1 MTGRA
6 TVSLIIVSR
15 HRPDCLHRCLTAVSL
30 LDHPALEVLVVA
42 DPASLEIAGR
52 FPVRTVAFDEP
63 NISAAR
69 NAGIVAAAGEVVA
82 FLDDDAVPEPL
93 WLDHLTAPFENPQVG
108 AAGGFVLGWNGL
120 SYEWAG
126 GTVDRLL
133 RTAPLDCPDTAISL
147 HPASAGKAIEVK
159 GVNCAYRRQTIAA
172 LGGFDPALAYYLDE
186 TELNLRLAS
195 EGALVAMVPQARV
208 QHRKADGPRRRA
220 DRTVTSLFDVGAS
233 SAVTLRRH
241 GATDDEIAVA
251 RTEMLAR
258 EEERAAA
265 YRRAGRL
272 SAAEAEG
279 LLATAAAGF
288 ADGLTRALSPLQ
300 PLPAADPGAFRPVP
314 QRDRPQVILSG
325 RPWQARQLRRAARQQ
340 AADGAVVQLYLFS
353 PTTLYHQRRFSDGYW
368 QQTGGLFGK
377 SSRTDR
383 FFRFW
388 RFASRLLREESRFRS
403 GFRKT

>member
-30 LDHPALEVLVVA
+30 LDHPAFEVLVVA
-42 DPASLEIAGR
+42 DPVSLAVAAA
-52 FPVRTVAFDEP
+52 FPVRAIAFDEP

-69 NAGIVAAAGEVVA
+69 NAGIAAAAGEVVA

-93 WLDHLTAPFENPQVG
+93 WLHHLTAPFENPQVD

-120 SYEWAG
+120 SFEWAG

-133 RTAPLDCPDTAISL
+133 RTAPLEVPADAVSL
-147 HPASAGKAIEVK
+147 HRSSTDAAIEIK
-159 GVNCAYRRQTIAA
+159 GVNCAYRRRTIAA

-186 TELNLRLAS
+186 TELNLRLAAQ
-195 EGALVAMVPQARV
+195 GALVAVVPEARV
-208 QHRKADGPRRRA
+208 QHRKAEGPRRRA
-220 DRTVTSLFDVGAS
+220 DRTVTSLVDIGAS

-241 GATDDEIAVA
+241 GATGEEIARA
-251 RTEMLAR
+251 RAEMIVR
-258 EEERAAA
+258 ERGRAAA
-265 YRRAGRL
+265 YRRAGQL
-272 SAAEAEG
+272 SAAAAEA
-279 LLATAAAGF
+279 LLATAEAGF
-288 ADGLTRALSPLQ
+288 DAGLTRDLP
-300 PLPAADPGAFRPVP
+300 PLPALPPPDTGGFRPYP
-314 QRDRPQVILSG
+314 QPDRPRVILSG
-325 RPWQARQLRRAARQQ
+325 RSWQARRLRQEARDLAAAR
-340 AADGAVVQLYLFS
+340 AIVQLYLFS
-353 PTTLYHQRRFSDGYW
+353 PTALFHQRRFSDGYW

-377 SSRTDR
+377 SVRTDR

>member
-1 MTGRA
+1 MTGGA

-15 HRPDCLHRCLTAVSL
+15 HRPDCLHRCLSAVSL
-30 LDHPALEVLVVA
+30 LDHPAFEVLVVA
-42 DPASLEIAGR
+42 DPASLEIAAR
-52 FPVRTVAFDEP
+52 FPVRTISFDAP

-82 FLDDDAVPEPL
+82 FIDDDAVPEPL
-93 WLDHLTAPFENPQVG
+93 WLHHLTAPFDNPEVD

-133 RTAPLDCPDTAISL
+133 RTGALSLPGHAVSL
-147 HPASAGKAIEVK
+147 HRASAGTAVEIK
-159 GVNCAYRRQTIAA
+159 GVNCAYRRRTVAA

-186 TELNLRLAS
+186 TELNLRLA
-195 EGALVAMVPQARV
+195 ARRPLVAVVPAARV
-208 QHRKADGPRRRA
+208 QHRKADGPRRRV
-220 DRTVTSLFDVGAS
+220 DRTVTSLFDAGAS

-241 GATDDEIAVA
+241 GATGEEIVVA
-251 RTEMLAR
+251 REEMLAR
-258 EEERAAA
+258 ERERAVA

-272 SAAEAEG
+272 SAERAEA
-279 LLATAAAGF
+279 LVATAAAGF
-288 ADGLTRALSPLQ
+288 DDGLMRPLAPLQ
-300 PLPAADPGAFRPVP
+300 ALPAADPGAFRQVP
-314 QRDRPQVILSG
+314 QQDRRQVILSG
-325 RPWQARQLRRAARQQ
+325 RPWQGRRLRREARQQ
-340 AADGAVVQLYLFS
+340 AADGAIVQLYLFS
-353 PTTLYHQRRFSDGYW
+353 PTALFHQRRFSDGYW

-377 SSRTDR
+377 SHRTDR

-388 RFASRLLREESRFRS
+388 RFAARLLREEAGFRS